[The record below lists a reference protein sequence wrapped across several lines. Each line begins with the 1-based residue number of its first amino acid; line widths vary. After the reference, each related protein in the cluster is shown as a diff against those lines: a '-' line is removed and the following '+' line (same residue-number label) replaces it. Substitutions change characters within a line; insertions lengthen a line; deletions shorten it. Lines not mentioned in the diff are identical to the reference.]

1 MGFAQSVAICFRKF
15 FIFSGRATRSEFWQF
30 YLFYLVL
37 SFLIGFIEVTNLMIL
52 ILAIPLCAVAS
63 RRLHDTGKS
72 GWWSLLALTGIGILP
87 LLVWCA
93 TDTKQKDN
101 KYGPLEQS

>member
-1 MGFAQSVAICFRKF
+1 MQSEVGSPAVSIVLQDCSR
-15 FIFSGRATRSEFWQF
+15 GP
-30 YLFYLVL
+30 YLL
-37 SFLIGFIEVTNLMIL
+37 SFCFIEVTNLMIL